1 MTRRLFDSVSA
12 LANAIFA
19 ALMADAGF
27 VRLTDEG
34 TYR

>member
-1 MTRRLFDSVSA
+1 VTRRLFDSVSA
-12 LANAIFA
+12 LANAVYL
-19 ALMADAGF
+19 ALMSDAGF

>member
-1 MTRRLFDSVSA
+1 VTRRLFGAVSA
-12 LANAIFA
+12 LANAIFL
-19 ALMADAGF
+19 ALMSDAGF